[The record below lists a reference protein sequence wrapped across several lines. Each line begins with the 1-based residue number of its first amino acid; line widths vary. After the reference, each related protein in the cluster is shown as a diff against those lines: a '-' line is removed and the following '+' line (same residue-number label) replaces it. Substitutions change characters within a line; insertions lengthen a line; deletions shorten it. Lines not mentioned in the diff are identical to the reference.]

1 MTRLALACALVV
13 LPAATCLTSPAGAQR
28 AAEVVHADR
37 PVARA
42 VAAEGRVA
50 LDGRLDEPAWS
61 RATPVT
67 TFTQLDP
74 EEGRPASE
82 RTEVRIVYD
91 GEALYVGA
99 RMHDSQR
106 PVSRLVRRDSY
117 VLDSDWFSVAL
128 DSYHDHLSSFRFSV
142 NPDGV
147 RRDEVFSSSGRTVS
161 TAGTTVVTDRGGI
174 ADQSWD
180 PVWDAATSVSDS
192 GWTVELRIPFS
203 QLRFGPAER
212 QTWGLQL
219 ERRIARRQEQSLFA
233 FAPKDQAA
241 GVPLYGHLTGL
252 DGVHARQ
259 RLEVLPYVSAR
270 VRGRPAGARPSG
282 VSFAD
287 PFHASADP
295 GMGLGAD
302 VKYRVTSDLTLDA
315 TLNPD
320 FGQVEQDPAVVNLTA
335 FETQFEEKRP
345 FFVEGAEILRFG
357 TSIFGAPEGGPPQ
370 LLYSRRIGRA
380 PQLAV
385 PDSAAYAEVP
395 DVVAVLG
402 AAKLSGRTARGWSV
416 GMLGA
421 VTGRVVGAFVGPAG
435 VRGSARGA
443 PPRS

>member
-1 MTRLALACALVV
+1 MPYPVAMHSSVVALLLQVIAAQQPA
-13 LPAATCLTSPAGAQR
+13 PAAPPTYHGRAGAIT
-28 AAEVVHADR
+28 V
-37 PVARA
+37 PA
-42 VAAEGRVA
+42 VR
-50 LDGRLDEPAWS
+50 LDTAITVDGVLDEPAWS

-282 VSFAD
+282 DVPPGATWSWRCWWSWASSSRCCCWCQ
-287 PFHASADP
+287 PATPSPNRRSTWRPVLAWRPHASTSCRPCRP
-295 GMGLGAD
+295 GC
-302 VKYRVTSDLTLDA
+302 
-315 TLNPD
+315 
-320 FGQVEQDPAVVNLTA
+320 
-335 FETQFEEKRP
+335 
-345 FFVEGAEILRFG
+345 
-357 TSIFGAPEGGPPQ
+357 
-370 LLYSRRIGRA
+370 RR
-380 PQLAV
+380 
-385 PDSAAYAEVP
+385 
-395 DVVAVLG
+395 
-402 AAKLSGRTARGWSV
+402 
-416 GMLGA
+416 
-421 VTGRVVGAFVGPAG
+421 AG
-435 VRGSARGA
+435 VPPACGPCGR
-443 PPRS
+443 PPR